1 MNVLQRA
8 LRSVIRKPVRSVLL
22 LLVIC
27 IISLL
32 FLSGMA
38 SRTANIAT
46 KDSTRQ
52 AIGAGFL
59 LTKNSENESK
69 RIEELSQ
76 KIGDKDGSMEGY
88 HQKKKMI
95 EGQPMW
101 KTWTDNVFHCIKTE
115 DIEKIAGVDGI
126 SDHNITTAPTRVKGS
141 NFARI
146 EDPEADQTYD
156 FGGVALIGNLD
167 MKLDA
172 NVLNGN
178 VSLLEGRMV
187 TPEDTDVCVI
197 SEELAEKNNLK
208 VGDSIGFHPIE
219 NDGPVSEA
227 TVIGIYQ
234 VKEKMTPY
242 MSGDTYRSENVI
254 FTDLHFPEK
263 AEQDTPLF
271 ERAYFK
277 VGNVDDYDSVK
288 KRIMALDLDWE
299 LYDLIDNNG
308 NLNTMAGNFNDLENI
323 SEIMLLIVAGG
334 SLIILFLIF
343 LFWIRNRKNEIGV
356 LLSLGVSKGK
366 ILLQMITEAL
376 IIGVVAVGISFA
388 AAPVTSQAAAT
399 YLIGQQEEQAQL
411 EQEAIEGQVATEY
424 KEPELTITGVEAD
437 VTKDMLVIDSLGI
450 GALIILSTS
459 AAGILIFRKNPKSIL
474 SEMS

>member
-1 MNVLQRA
+1 MNLLQRA
-8 LRSVIRKPVRSVLL
+8 CRSIVRKPIRSLLL

-32 FLSGMA
+32 LLSGMA

-59 LTKNSENESK
+59 LTKNAENESK

-76 KIGDKDGSMEGY
+76 KIGDKDGSLEGY
-88 HQKKKMI
+88 HQKKEMI
-95 EGQPMW
+95 EGQTMW
-101 KTWTDNVFHCIKTE
+101 RTWTDNVFHCIETD

-126 SDHNITTAPTRVKGS
+126 SDYNITTAPTRVKGRG
-141 NFARI
+141 FERI
-146 EDPEADQTYD
+146 EGPEADQTYD

-167 MKLDA
+167 MELDA
-172 NVLNGN
+172 NVLSGN
-178 VSLLEGRMV
+178 ISIKEGRMV
-187 TPEDTDVCVI
+187 VPDDKDVCVI
-197 SEELAEKNNLK
+197 SEELAEKNSLK
-208 VGDSIGFHPIE
+208 VGDIIAFHPIE
-219 NDGPVSEA
+219 EEEPISEA
-227 TVIGIYQ
+227 TIVGIYQ

-277 VGNVDDYDSVK
+277 VGNVDDYEDVK
-288 KRIMALDLDWE
+288 KRIIALDLDWE

-334 SLIILFLIF
+334 SFIILFLIF
-343 LFWIRNRKNEIGV
+343 LFWIRNRKNEIGI
-356 LLSLGVSKGK
+356 LLSLGISKPK
-366 ILLQMITEAL
+366 ILLQIITEAL
-376 IIGVVAVGISFA
+376 IIGVIALGISFA

-399 YLIGQQEEQAQL
+399 YLVGQQEEQAQL
-411 EQEAIEGQVATEY
+411 EKDAVAGQVSTEY
-424 KEPELTITGVEAD
+424 ENAELTITGVQAE
-437 VTKDMLVIDSLGI
+437 VTKNMLLVDGLGI

-459 AAGILIFRKNPKSIL
+459 AASILIFRKNPKSIL

>member
-38 SRTANIAT
+38 SRSANIAT

-76 KIGDKDGSMEGY
+76 KIGDKDGSLEGY
-88 HQKKKMI
+88 HQKKEMI

-101 KTWTDNVFHCIKTE
+101 RTWTDNVFHCIKTE

-172 NVLNGN
+172 NVLSGN
-178 VSLLEGRMV
+178 VSIKEGRMV
-187 TPEDTDVCVI
+187 APDDKDVCVI

-208 VGDSIGFHPIE
+208 VGDVIGFHPIKE
-219 NDGPVSEA
+219 EEPLSEA
-227 TVIGIYQ
+227 TIIGINQ

-334 SLIILFLIF
+334 SFIILFLIF

-366 ILLQMITEAL
+366 ILLQIITEAL

-388 AAPVTSQAAAT
+388 LAPMTSQAAAT

-450 GALIILSTS
+450 GVLIILSTS

>member
-38 SRTANIAT
+38 SRSANIAT

-76 KIGDKDGSMEGY
+76 KIGDKDGSLEGY
-88 HQKKKMI
+88 HQKKEMI

-101 KTWTDNVFHCIKTE
+101 RTWTDNVFHCIKTE

-146 EDPEADQTYD
+146 EDPNADQTYD

-178 VSLLEGRMV
+178 VSIKEGRMV
-187 TPEDTDVCVI
+187 APDDKDVCVI
-197 SEELAEKNNLK
+197 SEELAEQNGLK
-208 VGDSIGFHPIE
+208 VGDTMGFHPIKE
-219 NDGPVSEA
+219 EAPLSEA
-227 TVIGIYQ
+227 TIIGIYQ

-277 VGNVDDYDSVK
+277 VGNVDEYDSVK

-308 NLNTMAGNFNDLENI
+308 NLNTMAGNFNNLENI
-323 SEIMLLIVAGG
+323 SETMLLIVAGG
-334 SLIILFLIF
+334 SFIILFLIF

-366 ILLQMITEAL
+366 ILLQIITEAL
-376 IIGVVAVGISFA
+376 IIGVIAVGISFA

-450 GALIILSTS
+450 GTLIILSTS
-459 AAGILIFRKNPKSIL
+459 AAGILIFRKNPRSIL

>member
-1 MNVLQRA
+1 MNLLQRG

-59 LTKNSENESK
+59 LTKNPENESK

-76 KIGDKDGSMEGY
+76 KIGDKDGSIEGY
-88 HQKKKMI
+88 HQKKEMI

-101 KTWTDNVFHCIKTE
+101 RTWTDNVFHCIKTE

-126 SDHNITTAPTRVKGS
+126 SAYNITTVPTRVKGS
-141 NFARI
+141 NFVRI
-146 EDPEADQTYD
+146 EDAEADQTYD

-167 MKLDA
+167 MKMDA
-172 NVLNGN
+172 NVLSGN
-178 VSLLEGRMV
+178 VSLAEGRRV
-187 TPEDTDVCVI
+187 TPEDSDVCVI
-197 SEELAEKNNLK
+197 SEELAEKNGLK
-208 VGDSIGFHPIE
+208 IGDTIGFHPIE
-219 NDGPVSEA
+219 NDEPISEA
-227 TVIGIYQ
+227 TIIGIYQ

-271 ERAYFK
+271 ELAYFK

-288 KRIMALDLDWE
+288 KRIMALTLDWE

-323 SEIMLLIVAGG
+323 SEIMVLSVAGG
-334 SLIILFLIF
+334 SFIIMFLIF
-343 LFWIRNRKNEIGV
+343 LFWIRNRKNEIGI
-356 LLSLGVSKGK
+356 LLSLGISKPE
-366 ILLQMITEAL
+366 ILIQIVTEAL
-376 IIGVVAVGISFA
+376 MICVIALGISFA
-388 AAPVTSQAAAT
+388 AAPVTSQAAAA

-411 EQEAIEGQVATEY
+411 EREAVEGQVATEY

-437 VTKDMLVIDSLGI
+437 VTKDMLVIDSVGI

>member
-8 LRSVIRKPVRSVLL
+8 WRSVIRKPVRSILL

-38 SRTANIAT
+38 SRSANIAT

-59 LTKNSENESK
+59 LTKNAENESK
-69 RIEELSQ
+69 RVEELSK
-76 KIGDKDGSMEGY
+76 KIGDKDGSLEGY
-88 HQKKKMI
+88 HQKKEMI

-101 KTWTDNVFHCIKTE
+101 RTWTDNVFHCINTE
-115 DIEKIAGVDGI
+115 DIEKIASVDGI
-126 SDHNITTAPTRVKGS
+126 SDYNITTAPTRVKGS
-141 NFARI
+141 NFERI

-156 FGGVALIGNLD
+156 FGGVALLGNRD
-167 MKLDA
+167 MTLDA
-172 NVLNGN
+172 NVLSGN
-178 VSLLEGRMV
+178 VSIVEGRMV

-197 SEELAEKNNLK
+197 SEELAEKNGLK
-208 VGDSIGFHPIE
+208 VGDTIGFHPIE
-219 NDGPVSEA
+219 NDEPISEA
-227 TVIGIYQ
+227 TIIGIYQ

-277 VGNVDDYDSVK
+277 VANVDDYENVK
-288 KRIMALDLDWE
+288 ERIRELSLDWK

-308 NLNTMAGNFNDLENI
+308 NLTTMAGNFNDLENI
-323 SEIMLLIVAGG
+323 SETMLWIVAGG
-334 SLIILFLIF
+334 SFIILFLIF
-343 LFWIRNRKNEIGV
+343 LFWIRNRKNEIGI
-356 LLSLGVSKGK
+356 LLSLGISKPK
-366 ILLQMITEAL
+366 ILLQIVIEAL
-376 IIGVVAVGISFA
+376 MIGVIALGISFV
-388 AAPVTSQAAAT
+388 AAPATSQAAAT

-411 EQEAIEGQVATEY
+411 EQEAVEGQVATEY
-424 KEPELTITGVEAD
+424 KEPELAITGVQAD
-437 VTKDMLVIDSLGI
+437 VTKDMLMIDSLGI

-459 AAGILIFRKNPKSIL
+459 AASILIFRKNPKNIL